1 MNPSPRSL
9 SELLNVDHL
18 LLDFDG
24 PVASLFAG
32 YPAADVARQ
41 LRASFPD
48 HLSDCWPEESDPLA
62 LYRHVAEQ
70 RPDLA
75 ADIDTT
81 LVELEMSA
89 ARQAVLTPGVEPFLA
104 AVAEAGLAIRVVSNN
119 SSECIA
125 AFLAEH
131 RMRAQVAGVH
141 GRRRG
146 EPDSM
151 KPSARLLLDAMT
163 AAGAGSTN
171 CVFVGDAVRDVE
183 AGTAA
188 GVPTIG
194 YANKP
199 GKHTRLTDAGAAVVV
214 DSLNELTS
222 AVQQQA

>member
-1 MNPSPRSL
+1 MNAPSRSL
-9 SELLNVDHL
+9 AELLSVDHL

-24 PVASLFAG
+24 PVASLFSG

-41 LRASFPD
+41 LRASFSD
-48 HLSDCWPEESDPLA
+48 DLSGCWPEESDPLA

-75 ADIDTT
+75 ADIDAT
-81 LVELEMSA
+81 LVELELSA
-89 ARQAVLTPGVEPFLA
+89 ARRAVLTPGVEHFLA
-104 AVAEAGLAIRVVSNN
+104 VVAKAGLAVRVVSNN

-131 RMRAQVAGVH
+131 QMRAQVAGVH
-141 GRRRG
+141 GRHRG

-151 KPSARLLLDAMT
+151 KPSGRLLLDAMA
-163 AAGAGSTN
+163 AAGVGPTN

-188 GVPTIG
+188 GVSTIG

-199 GKHTRLTDAGAAVVV
+199 GKRTRLAEAGAAIVVG
-214 DSLNELTS
+214 SLSELTS
-222 AVQQQA
+222 IVEERV